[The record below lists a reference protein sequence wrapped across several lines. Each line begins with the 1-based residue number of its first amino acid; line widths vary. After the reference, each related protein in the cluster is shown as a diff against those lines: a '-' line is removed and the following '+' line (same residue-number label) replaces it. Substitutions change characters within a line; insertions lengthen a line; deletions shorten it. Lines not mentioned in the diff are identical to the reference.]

1 MAEQVLQS
9 AVQIRPAPEPQLTI
23 EVENLHKV
31 YQLGEIRVPALRG
44 ISLEVRS
51 GEFVAI
57 MGASGSGKSTFM
69 NLTGCLDRPT
79 SGIYRLDGQDVSQL
93 SKLDLARIRNQ

>member
-1 MAEQVLQS
+1 MAEQALQS
-9 AVQIRPAPEPQLTI
+9 PAQIGPAPESQLQI
-23 EVENLHKV
+23 EVQNLHKV

-44 ISLEVRS
+44 VSLEVRR

-69 NLTGCLDRPT
+69 NLIGCLDRPT
-79 SGIYRLDGQDVSQL
+79 SGVYRLDGQDVSRL
-93 SKLDLARIRNQ
+93 SKQDVA